1 MRLLEINY
9 LRAYAIISIVVWHC
23 FVCPLDVW
31 GIITPTAE
39 TGIMSFMARFF
50 IPHANMPL
58 FTFISGYLF
67 AYLYANSSKYFRF
80 RPFLKT
86 KFERLVIPFFVLG
99 TLVNITMPERELY
112 MILYG
117 GGSHL
122 WFCMMLFWCFMIRWT
137 VLNIKND
144 IVSSLML
151 LIGIAANVC
160 SNVFNWDLPDIPFS
174 FFGIRLAI
182 YFYPWFVLGSWM
194 FKYKNILIN
203 CMKQRSAFVSLFL
216 FSIFYVVWGY
226 GMLIWNNINYV
237 SSILNTARPLLFI
250 LLIYLLVIKL
260 ILCGYLKPN
269 RYIDTLCTY
278 SFGIYVFHEWISW
291 GLYHHPFFLGLFEK
305 YTFAYAFIF
314 TIFDFVISF
323 VLTHYLL
330 KMKVGRY
337 LLL

>member
-31 GIITPTAE
+31 GIIPPTAE
-39 TGIMSFMARFF
+39 TWIMSFVARYF

-67 AYLYANSSKYFRF
+67 AFLYNSSSKYCKF

-86 KFERLVIPFFVLG
+86 KFERLVIPFLIIG
-99 TLVNITMPERELY
+99 TLVNITMPQRELY
-112 MILYG
+112 MILNG
-117 GGSHL
+117 EGSHL

-137 VLNIKND
+137 ILKINND
-144 IVSSLML
+144 IVSFLML
-151 LIGIAANVC
+151 LISISANIYSKG
-160 SNVFNWDLPDIPFS
+160 SNWNLPHFPFS
-174 FFGIRLAI
+174 LFGIRHAVFF
-182 YFYPWFVLGSWM
+182 YFYFVLGNWIFNYRDKLFGFM
-194 FKYKNILIN
+194 KGKKAYM
-203 CMKQRSAFVSLFL
+203 CMFL
-216 FSIFYVVWGY
+216 FSLLYMAWGY
-226 GMLIWNNINYV
+226 CVLLGGECAFV
-237 SSILNTARPLLFI
+237 FFSSISVLFI

-260 ILCGYLKPN
+260 ILCGCLKPN

-305 YTFAYAFIF
+305 YTFVYAFIF
-314 TIFDFVISF
+314 TIFDFVISI

-330 KMKVGRY
+330 KTKVGRY